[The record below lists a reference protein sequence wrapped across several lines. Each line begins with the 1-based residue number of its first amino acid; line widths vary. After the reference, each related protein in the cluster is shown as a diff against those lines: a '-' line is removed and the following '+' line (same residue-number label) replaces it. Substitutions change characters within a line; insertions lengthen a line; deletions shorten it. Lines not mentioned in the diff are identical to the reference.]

1 MSGILPIYGHTVVQI
16 AYHVPD
22 IEASAVQMAH
32 QFGAGPFFI
41 SKGIQLSQ
49 GWHRGENC
57 PFVHSSAYGQ
67 WGDVMVELVQQES
80 EGPSPFRDLY
90 EPFERGLHHL
100 AVMTSDLKASYKHFE
115 RQGLMLATRAVTL
128 SGVEFAFID
137 ALDSLGHFIEIYE
150 SSEQLLGFYQMVKE
164 AAVNFD
170 VEDPIRYL
178 N

>member
-22 IEASAVQMAH
+22 IEAAAVQMAH

-80 EGPSPFRDLY
+80 EGPSPFREL
-90 EPFERGLHHL
+90 
-100 AVMTSDLKASYKHFE
+100 
-115 RQGLMLATRAVTL
+115 
-128 SGVEFAFID
+128 
-137 ALDSLGHFIEIYE
+137 
-150 SSEQLLGFYQMVKE
+150 
-164 AAVNFD
+164 
-170 VEDPIRYL
+170 
-178 N
+178 